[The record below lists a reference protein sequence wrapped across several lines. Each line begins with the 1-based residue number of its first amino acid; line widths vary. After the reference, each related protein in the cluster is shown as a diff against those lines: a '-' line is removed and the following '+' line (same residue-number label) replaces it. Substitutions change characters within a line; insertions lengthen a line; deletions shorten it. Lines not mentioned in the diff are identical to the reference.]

1 MFTAMWTRY
10 GEMWSSSETRAV
22 TSGLYRARSTVRK
35 NRTTASTR
43 RIAFSY
49 ACPYILYC
57 KAYTRDKPS
66 VDKRPKDCPLI
77 EIPKGAEVAMTAEG
91 LKMVYV
97 PMEKEYGA
105 DDIDA
110 D

>member
-1 MFTAMWTRY
+1 MGVY
-10 GEMWSSSETRAV
+10 NPEMKMPKGCVET
-22 TSGLYRARSTVRK
+22 SHG
-35 NRTTASTR
+35 
-43 RIAFSY
+43 Y